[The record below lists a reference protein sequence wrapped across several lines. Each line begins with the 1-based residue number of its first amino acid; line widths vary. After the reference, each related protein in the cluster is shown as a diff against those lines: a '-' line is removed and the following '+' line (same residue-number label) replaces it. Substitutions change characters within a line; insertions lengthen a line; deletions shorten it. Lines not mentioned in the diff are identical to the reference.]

1 MLFRKKY
8 GFTLVELLVVISI
21 LGILA
26 AALTTQVSK
35 ARSMGQSVR
44 CKANLRNL
52 AQAAINYG
60 TETRR
65 MPVAGS
71 YEYPWPE
78 NVNGRHEYRYRE
90 YRGWVGWTGT
100 GSWRAKDPQAGSMQD
115 AVAYSSG
122 KEAYL
127 SITNGVLWERVGK
140 DLAVY
145 VCDVHKDLWKS
156 TKSKAVMR
164 SYVMNS
170 YFGYRNNGS
179 KLATLREVWM
189 DNLASSGN
197 AANLL
202 LFAESPP
209 LENNGGVAELSTI
222 DGVLESTIR
231 GYPSANGRQEI
242 LGFYHRVGKRYV
254 AHVAFSDGHV
264 DVLIQPEKGN
274 ITDLKDLTEQ
284 LCNGDEIE
292 SDLRKKMR

>member
-52 AQAAINYG
+52 AQAAINHG
-60 TETRR
+60 VETRF
-65 MPVAGS
+65 MPFAGS
-71 YEYPWPE
+71 YEYPWPR
-78 NVNGRHEYRYRE
+78 NINGRHEIRYSE
-90 YRGWVGWTGT
+90 CRGWVGWTGT
-100 GSWRAKDPQAGSMQD
+100 GSWQAKDPQTGSMKE
-115 AVAYSSG
+115 AVAYGNG

-140 DLAVY
+140 DLSVY
-145 VCDVHKDLWKS
+145 VCDVHKNLLRA
-156 TKSKAVMR
+156 TKSKTAMR

-179 KLATLREVWM
+179 GLSTWRQIAMDSLA
-189 DNLASSGN
+189 ASGN
-197 AANLL
+197 AGNLL
-202 LFAESPP
+202 LFAEMPP
-209 LENNGGVAELSTI
+209 LDNNGGNSELATI
-222 DGVLESTIR
+222 DGVLENKIR
-231 GYPSANGRQEI
+231 GYSENGRQEI
-242 LGFYHRVGKRYV
+242 LGFYHPVGKRYV
-254 AHVAFSDGHV
+254 AHVAFADGHV
-264 DVLIQPEKGN
+264 DVLIQPEKADIN
-274 ITDLKDLTEQ
+274 DLKELTEQ

-292 SDLRKKMR
+292 SDLRRKMR